1 MNKGV
6 NKVRN
11 PRASKTTKRSAPFR
25 FPSLLDLHKLSSKA
39 WSQEQTQHDLSIF
52 LRAAKSSG
60 AYRKFL
66 EKHNVRTG
74 SIHDTQ
80 SFSLLPPVSKSNYL
94 RAYNWNELLS
104 DSTTKNKHLILAAT
118 SGSTGKSFYFPRT
131 THIDEQS
138 TLFHRLFLEN
148 TGLDQ
153 NKSTLVIS
161 GFGLGPWI
169 GGIITYEA
177 FSRVSETNF
186 PLTILTA
193 GTNKKAIFDA
203 LNEIG
208 RNFDQLILCGY
219 PPFVKDVLDE
229 GLSNG
234 VTWQDYDMR
243 ILCAAEAFS
252 EDFRDHICKMTGI
265 QDPLRG
271 IANIYG
277 TSDLGT
283 MAIETPLSIL
293 VRRLALKNPD
303 LYKALFPEV
312 NRVPT
317 LAQFIPSCVSFE
329 EIEGKL
335 FCTSDNALPLVR
347 YDIGDRGGVFSF
359 DQLTQICVE
368 HGVNLAEEMRKSG
381 IDKTVCKIPFVYV
394 YERADLS
401 TKLYGA
407 IIYPEHVKSG
417 LQNESLQKHLTGKF
431 TMLTKHDDNQNE
443 YLEIHLELKPGASEN
458 DTVHE
463 EALAKII
470 ASLLER
476 SDEYRYL
483 SGSIQERVIP
493 RLQFWPHAHPEH
505 FQQGVKQKWVKKNN

>member
-6 NKVRN
+6 KQVHNLRTTRSVRSN
-11 PRASKTTKRSAPFR
+11 NAFR
-25 FPSLLDLHKLSSKA
+25 FPTLSDLHKHTSKS
-39 WSQEQTQHDLSIF
+39 WSQEQVHHDLGVF
-52 LRAAKSSG
+52 LKASKSSK
-60 AYRKFL
+60 AYQKFL
-66 EKHNVRTG
+66 KAHGINSKLIRHEANFA
-74 SIHDTQ
+74 S
-80 SFSLLPPVSKSNYL
+80 LPPVSKSNYL
-94 RAYNWNELLS
+94 RAFNWSELLS
-104 DSTTKNKHLILAAT
+104 DSTPTGKHLVLAST

-148 TGLDQ
+148 TGLDP
-153 NKSTLVIS
+153 KRSTLVIS

-177 FSRVSETNF
+177 FSRVSETTF

-193 GTNKKAIFDA
+193 GTNKKAIFDT
-203 LNEIG
+203 LEEIG
-208 RNFDQLILCGY
+208 SNFEQVILCGY

-229 GLSNG
+229 GKSYG
-234 VTWQDYDMR
+234 VVWNKYDMR

-252 EDFRDHICKMTGI
+252 EAFRDYICKISGI
-265 QDPLRG
+265 TDPLRG
-271 IANIYG
+271 VANIYG

-293 VRRLALKNPD
+293 VRRLALVNSS

-312 NRVPT
+312 NRLPT

-329 EIEGKL
+329 EMDGKL

-347 YDIGDRGGVFSF
+347 YDIGDKGGVFSY
-359 DQLTQICVE
+359 DKLLEICFE
-368 HGVNLAEEMRKSG
+368 HGVNLDKEIRMNAIE
-381 IDKTVCKIPFVYV
+381 KTVTKIPFVYV

-417 LQNESLQKHLTGKF
+417 LQHDSLQKHLTGKF
-431 TMLTKHDDNQNE
+431 TMLTKHDQNQNE
-443 YLEIHLELKPGASEN
+443 FLEIHLELKPGASE
-458 DTVHE
+458 DKAVHE

-483 SGSIQERVIP
+483 SGTISERIRP
-493 RLQFWPHAHPEH
+493 RLTFWPHAHPEH
-505 FQQGVKQKWVKKNN
+505 FQMGVKQRWVKK